1 MRLDVFYYALVY
13 VLMLTSLI
21 CSDTIFILGILGLCH
36 VTLGGFST
44 LLWAMAVLLFVLNVL
59 ITLSVEKNEFN
70 GESALLI
77 LLMLFTYSKMWVAVV
92 IKAVWLSI
100 QDAVFDKEVVW
111 DKTERFEESQPQDRK
126 KKGKKA

>member
-1 MRLDVFYYALVY
+1 
-13 VLMLTSLI
+13 
-21 CSDTIFILGILGLCH
+21 
-36 VTLGGFST
+36 
-44 LLWAMAVLLFVLNVL
+44 MAVLLFVLNVL